1 MPGYF
6 LDTNVWIALN
16 FEEHPH
22 NARAIAFVDSCTTNS
37 PALFSR
43 AVENSTLR
51 LMSNPSVC
59 RAYNSPPLTNEQA
72 AIILKDWRAHDHI
85 GCFDVEPEKTREL
98 WLELA
103 SIPSS
108 SPKVWMDAYLAAFA
122 IRAERPFA
130 TFDADFRRFEA
141 KGLRLFLVAA

>member
-6 LDTNVWIALN
+6 LDTNVWIAFN
-16 FEEHPH
+16 FQKHPH
-22 NARAIAFVDSCTTNS
+22 NADSVAFVDSCTAER

-51 LMSNPSVC
+51 LLSNPSVC
-59 RAYNSPPLTNEQA
+59 LAYDSPPMTNEQA
-72 AIILKDWRAHDHI
+72 ATLLSDWRSHKHI
-85 GCFDVEPEKTREL
+85 GCFDAEPEDTRAL

-103 SIPSS
+103 TSPSA

-122 IRAERPFA
+122 IRAGHPFA
-130 TFDADFRRFEA
+130 TFDTDFRRFET
-141 KGLRLFLVAA
+141 KGLELLLLSA

>member
-6 LDTNVWIALN
+6 IDTNVWIALN
-16 FEEHPH
+16 FSEHPH
-22 NARAIAFVDSCTTNS
+22 NAHAIAFVSKRTAKC

-51 LMSNPSVC
+51 LLSNPSVC
-59 RAYNSPPLTNEQA
+59 RAFNSPLMTNEQA
-72 AIILKDWRAHDHI
+72 AMILNDWQKHDHI
-85 GCFDVEPEKTREL
+85 GCFDVEPADTREL

-103 SIPSS
+103 SVPSS

-122 IRAERPFA
+122 ISARLPFA
-130 TFDADFRRFEA
+130 TLDADFRRFEA
-141 KGLRLFLVAA
+141 QGLQLSLIST